1 MLHGIKWGDLSQE
14 TKASLLERINVWDN
28 VKEGDCLV
36 DLTEELTVEGKII
49 DGEIMI
55 KDNAII
61 YNPRVGK
68 PCISEPLK
76 VDIDN
81 VLTAQEAA
89 TKWGITEAA
98 IRKAISSKRLIIG
111 IDYRKAGRITLI
123 SRKAME
129 RLYGEGNDGI
139 EN

>member
-1 MLHGIKWGDLSQE
+1 MLHGVKWGDLSQE
-14 TKASLLERINVWDN
+14 TKTSLLERVNVWDD

-49 DGEIMI
+49 DGEIII

-61 YNPRVGK
+61 YNPQIGK
-68 PCISEPLK
+68 PCISQPLQ

-89 TKWGITEAA
+89 DKWNITEAA
-98 IRKAISSKRLIIG
+98 IRKAISSKRFIIG

-123 SRKAME
+123 SRKAMV
-129 RLYGEGNDGI
+129 RLYGEL
-139 EN
+139 EYV

>member
-1 MLHGIKWGDLSQE
+1 MLHGIKWGDLSE
-14 TKASLLERINVWDN
+14 KTKTSLLERVNVWDN
-28 VKEGDCLV
+28 VKEGDCLI
-36 DLTEELTVEGKII
+36 DLTEELTIEGKII
-49 DGEIMI
+49 DGQIMI

-61 YNPRVGK
+61 YNPQIGK

-81 VLTAQEAA
+81 VLTAQECSEL
-89 TKWGITEAA
+89 WDITEGA

-129 RLYGEGNDGI
+129 RLYGEL
-139 EN
+139 